1 MVSRRKA
8 KQKSKYLGRRHF
20 GAGDVKNKRGS
31 GNRGGRGNAGRCK
44 HKGTWV
50 AVYAPGY
57 FGKHGFVNP
66 TTRKMPV
73 FQLFEINQRAVAGK
87 LQKRDDKY
95 FFEFEGK
102 ILGTGSVTLP
112 LIIKAA
118 GWSKKTEEKVRQ
130 AGGQMEK
137 LAQTGPVAKE
147 AKAG

>member
-1 MVSRRKA
+1 MVSRRKP

-57 FGKHGFVNP
+57 FGKYGFANP
-66 TTRKMPV
+66 NTKDIPV
-73 FQLFEINQRAVAGK
+73 SHLFEINQRAITNR
-87 LQKRDDKY
+87 LQKREGRY
-95 FFEFEGK
+95 YFEFEGK
-102 ILGTGSVTLP
+102 ILGDGAISVPIL
-112 LIIKAA
+112 IKAFA
-118 GWSKKTEEKVRQ
+118 WSKKTEEKVKQ

-137 LAQTGPVAKE
+137 LGGSKTPE
-147 AKAG
+147 AA